1 MSTKYIH
8 FTKDQR
14 EQARMTDIADLLRR
28 QGETLKRSGKE
39 YEWRNGSEKVTI
51 RGNLFYHQYEGEGG
65 DAIDFVRR
73 FYNLDYPEA
82 MEYLLGGTN
91 GTLKT
96 AQPVSQK
103 PPEPFV
109 LPKRNDNM
117 RRVFAYLLSKRGID
131 RDVLYTFVREN
142 MIYESAKYHNVVFVG
157 YDKDGKAVHANMRG
171 TGGESTFK
179 GNAPNGIP
187 EYSFH
192 RTGTDDTLYL
202 FEAPI
207 DMLSYISLHKDGWK
221 QHSYAAGCGVSD
233 RVLFQM
239 LIDNPNLERIYLCLD
254 SDDAGQK
261 AAKRISDRMR
271 FSGLETEILI
281 PIHKDWN
288 EDLLLNESEVSE
300 CPALQL

>member
-1 MSTKYIH
+1 
-8 FTKDQR
+8 
-14 EQARMTDIADLLRR
+14 MTDIADLLRR

-65 DAIDFVRR
+65 DAVDFVRR

-82 MEYLLGGTN
+82 LEYLLGGTN

-96 AQPVSQK
+96 AQPVLQK

-131 RDVLYTFVREN
+131 KDVQYTFVREN
-142 MIYESAKYHNVVFVG
+142 MIYESAEYHNAVFVG

-221 QHSYAAGCGVSD
+221 KHSYCVILEKPWTDSKIMQSAGYNPKRQIRRYLDERDSTSEAAGFSGD
-233 RVLFQM
+233 FDFLLFIGADICICAQ
-239 LIDNPNLERIYLCLD
+239 
-254 SDDAGQK
+254 
-261 AAKRISDRMR
+261 DRMM
-271 FSGLETEILI
+271 
-281 PIHKDWN
+281 
-288 EDLLLNESEVSE
+288 LLLSVAVFAFSAVRVCSLCKDE
-300 CPALQL
+300 PK

>member
-1 MSTKYIH
+1 
-8 FTKDQR
+8 
-14 EQARMTDIADLLRR
+14 MTDIADLLRR

-96 AQPVSQK
+96 AQPVLQK

-142 MIYESAKYHNVVFVG
+142 MIYESAEYHNAVFVG

-239 LIDNPNLERIYLCLD
+239 LIDNPNLEKIYLCLD

-271 FSGLETEILI
+271 FSGLKTEILI

>member
-1 MSTKYIH
+1 
-8 FTKDQR
+8 
-14 EQARMTDIADLLRR
+14 MTDIADLLRR

-142 MIYESAKYHNVVFVG
+142 MIYESAEYHNVVFVG

-221 QHSYAAGCGVSD
+221 KHSYAAGCGVSD

-239 LIDNPNLERIYLCLD
+239 LIDNPNLEKIYLCLD

-271 FSGLETEILI
+271 FSGLKTEILI

>member
-142 MIYESAKYHNVVFVG
+142 MIYESAEYHNVVFVG

-239 LIDNPNLERIYLCLD
+239 LIDNPNLEKIYLCLD

-271 FSGLETEILI
+271 FSGLKTEILI

-288 EDLLLNESEVSE
+288 EDLLLKESEVSE

>member
-1 MSTKYIH
+1 
-8 FTKDQR
+8 
-14 EQARMTDIADLLRR
+14 MTDIADLLRR

-142 MIYESAKYHNVVFVG
+142 MIYESAEYHNVVFVG

-171 TGGESTFK
+171 TGGEFTFK

-239 LIDNPNLERIYLCLD
+239 LIDNPNLEKIYLCLD

-271 FSGLETEILI
+271 FSGLKTEILI

-288 EDLLLNESEVSE
+288 EDLLLNESEVAQ

>member
-1 MSTKYIH
+1 
-8 FTKDQR
+8 
-14 EQARMTDIADLLRR
+14 MTDIADLLRR

-96 AQPVSQK
+96 AQPVLQK

-142 MIYESAKYHNVVFVG
+142 MIYESAEYHNVVFVG

-239 LIDNPNLERIYLCLD
+239 LIDNPNLEKIYLCLD

-271 FSGLETEILI
+271 FSGLKTEILI

>member
-1 MSTKYIH
+1 MAKYIH
-8 FTKDQR
+8 FTEEQKQ
-14 EQARMTDIADLLRR
+14 QARMTDIADLLRR

-142 MIYESAKYHNVVFVG
+142 MIYESAEYHNVVFVG

-239 LIDNPNLERIYLCLD
+239 LIDNPNLEKIYLCLD

-271 FSGLETEILI
+271 FSGLKTEILI

>member
-96 AQPVSQK
+96 AQPVLQK

-142 MIYESAKYHNVVFVG
+142 MIYESAEYHNVVFVG

-221 QHSYAAGCGVSD
+221 QHSYAAGCGVSE

-239 LIDNPNLERIYLCLD
+239 LIDNPNLEKIYLCLD

-271 FSGLETEILI
+271 FSGLKTEILI

>member
-1 MSTKYIH
+1 MAKYIH

-96 AQPVSQK
+96 AQPVLQK

-131 RDVLYTFVREN
+131 RDVLYDFVREN
-142 MIYESAKYHNVVFVG
+142 MIYESAEYHNVVFVG

-239 LIDNPNLERIYLCLD
+239 LIDNPNLEKIYLCLD

-271 FSGLETEILI
+271 FSGLKTEILI

>member
-1 MSTKYIH
+1 
-8 FTKDQR
+8 
-14 EQARMTDIADLLRR
+14 MTDIADLLRR
-28 QGETLKRSGKE
+28 QGETLKKSGKE

-96 AQPVSQK
+96 AQPVLQK

-142 MIYESAKYHNVVFVG
+142 MIYESAEYHNVVFVG

-239 LIDNPNLERIYLCLD
+239 LIDNPNLEKIYLCLD

-271 FSGLETEILI
+271 FSGLKTEILI

>member
-1 MSTKYIH
+1 
-8 FTKDQR
+8 
-14 EQARMTDIADLLRR
+14 MTDIADLLRR

-65 DAIDFVRR
+65 DAVDFVRR

-96 AQPVSQK
+96 AQPVLQK

-142 MIYESAKYHNVVFVG
+142 MIYESAEYHNVVFVG

-239 LIDNPNLERIYLCLD
+239 LIDNPNLEKIYLCLD

-271 FSGLETEILI
+271 FSGLKTEILI

-288 EDLLLNESEVSE
+288 EDLLLNESKVSE

>member
-1 MSTKYIH
+1 
-8 FTKDQR
+8 
-14 EQARMTDIADLLRR
+14 MTDIADLLRR
-28 QGETLKRSGKE
+28 QGETLKKSGKE

-96 AQPVSQK
+96 AQPVLQK

-142 MIYESAKYHNVVFVG
+142 MIYESAEYHNVVFVG

-239 LIDNPNLERIYLCLD
+239 LIDNPNLEKIYLFLD

-271 FSGLETEILI
+271 FSGLKTEILI

>member
-1 MSTKYIH
+1 
-8 FTKDQR
+8 
-14 EQARMTDIADLLRR
+14 MTDIADLLRR

-96 AQPVSQK
+96 AQPVTQK

-109 LPKRNDNM
+109 LPKRNDKM

-142 MIYESAKYHNVVFVG
+142 MIYESAEYHNVVFVG

-261 AAKRISDRMR
+261 AANRISDRMR
-271 FSGLETEILI
+271 FSGLKTEILI

-288 EDLLLNESEVSE
+288 EDLLLKESEVAQ

>member
-96 AQPVSQK
+96 AQPVLQK

-142 MIYESAKYHNVVFVG
+142 MIYESAEYHNVVFVG

-239 LIDNPNLERIYLCLD
+239 LIDNPNLEKIYLCLD

-271 FSGLETEILI
+271 FSGLKTEILI

-288 EDLLLNESEVSE
+288 EDLLLNESEVAQ

>member
-1 MSTKYIH
+1 
-8 FTKDQR
+8 
-14 EQARMTDIADLLRR
+14 MTDIADLLRR

-96 AQPVSQK
+96 AQPVLQK

-142 MIYESAKYHNVVFVG
+142 MIYESAEYHNVVFVG

-271 FSGLETEILI
+271 FSGLKTEILI

-288 EDLLLNESEVSE
+288 EDLLFNESEVSE

>member
-1 MSTKYIH
+1 MAKYIH

-96 AQPVSQK
+96 AQPVLQK

-142 MIYESAKYHNVVFVG
+142 MIYESAEYHNVVFVG

-271 FSGLETEILI
+271 FSGLKTEILI

-288 EDLLLNESEVSE
+288 EDLLLNESEVAQ

>member
-1 MSTKYIH
+1 
-8 FTKDQR
+8 
-14 EQARMTDIADLLRR
+14 MTDIADLLRR

-96 AQPVSQK
+96 AQPVLQK

-142 MIYESAKYHNVVFVG
+142 MIYESAEYHNAVFVG

-239 LIDNPNLERIYLCLD
+239 LIDNPNLEKIYLCLD

>member
-1 MSTKYIH
+1 
-8 FTKDQR
+8 
-14 EQARMTDIADLLRR
+14 MTDIADLLRR

-96 AQPVSQK
+96 AQPVLQK

-142 MIYESAKYHNVVFVG
+142 MIYESAEYHNVVFVG

-271 FSGLETEILI
+271 FSGLKTEILI

-288 EDLLLNESEVSE
+288 EDLLLNESEVAQ

>member
-1 MSTKYIH
+1 
-8 FTKDQR
+8 
-14 EQARMTDIADLLRR
+14 MTDIADLLRR

-65 DAIDFVRR
+65 DAVDFVRR

-82 MEYLLGGTN
+82 LEYLLGGTN

-96 AQPVSQK
+96 VQPVLQK

-131 RDVLYTFVREN
+131 KDVLYTFVREN
-142 MIYESAKYHNVVFVG
+142 MIYESAEYHNAVFVG

-221 QHSYAAGCGVSD
+221 KHSYAAGCGVSD

-239 LIDNPNLERIYLCLD
+239 LIDNPKLERIYLCLD

-271 FSGLETEILI
+271 FSGLKTEILI

>member
-96 AQPVSQK
+96 AQPVTQK

-142 MIYESAKYHNVVFVG
+142 MIYESAEYHNVVFVG

-261 AAKRISDRMR
+261 AANRISDRMR
-271 FSGLETEILI
+271 FSGLKTEILI

>member
-1 MSTKYIH
+1 
-8 FTKDQR
+8 
-14 EQARMTDIADLLRR
+14 MTDIADLLRR

-39 YEWRNGSEKVTI
+39 YEWRNGFEKVTI

-96 AQPVSQK
+96 AQPVLQK

-142 MIYESAKYHNVVFVG
+142 MIYESAEYHNVVFVG

-239 LIDNPNLERIYLCLD
+239 LIDNPNLEKIYLCLD

-261 AAKRISDRMR
+261 AAKRIFDRMR
-271 FSGLETEILI
+271 FSGLKTEILI

>member
-1 MSTKYIH
+1 
-8 FTKDQR
+8 
-14 EQARMTDIADLLRR
+14 MTDIADLLRR
-28 QGETLKRSGKE
+28 QGETLKKSGKE

-131 RDVLYTFVREN
+131 RDVLYDFVREN
-142 MIYESAKYHNVVFVG
+142 MIYESAEYHNVVFVG

-221 QHSYAAGCGVSD
+221 KHSYSAGCGVSD

-239 LIDNPNLERIYLCLD
+239 LIDNPNLEKIYLCLD

-271 FSGLETEILI
+271 FSGLKTEILI

>member
-1 MSTKYIH
+1 
-8 FTKDQR
+8 
-14 EQARMTDIADLLRR
+14 MTDIADLLRR

-39 YEWRNGSEKVTI
+39 YEWRNGSEKVNI

-96 AQPVSQK
+96 AQPVLQK

-142 MIYESAKYHNVVFVG
+142 MIYESAEYHNVVFVG

-239 LIDNPNLERIYLCLD
+239 LIDNPNLENIYLCLD

-271 FSGLETEILI
+271 FSGLKTEILI

-288 EDLLLNESEVSE
+288 EDLLLNESEVAQ

>member
-1 MSTKYIH
+1 
-8 FTKDQR
+8 
-14 EQARMTDIADLLRR
+14 MTDIADLLRR

-96 AQPVSQK
+96 AQPVLQK

-142 MIYESAKYHNVVFVG
+142 MIYESAEYHNVVFVG

-192 RTGTDDTLYL
+192 RNGTDDTLYL

-221 QHSYAAGCGVSD
+221 KHSYAAGCGVSD
-233 RVLFQM
+233 RVAFQM
-239 LIDNPNLERIYLCLD
+239 LKDHPHLKTVYLCLD
-254 SDDAGQK
+254 SDNAGQE
-261 AAKRISDRMR
+261 AAKRIGDKL
-271 FSGLETEILI
+271 FVSGIKSEILV
-281 PIHKDWN
+281 PVHKDWN